1 MVRVFFEK
9 ATKYFGRVRAV
20 EDLTLEV
27 KSGELM
33 VLLGPSGCGKTTTLR
48 LVAGLERL
56 TRGKIYIDDEV
67 VDDASSTFVPPRYRG
82 VSMVFQS
89 YALFPHLSVF
99 DNIAF
104 PLVIAK
110 VPKNVIRKRVY
121 ELAEMLG
128 IKELLNRKPRQL
140 SGGQQQ
146 RVALAR
152 ALISEP
158 KILLLDEPLANL
170 DAKLRVSARI
180 MIKKI
185 QRQFKCTTIYVTHD
199 QSEAMAISDR
209 IAVMKDGKIQQ
220 VGSPEE
226 LYHKPINTFVADFIG
241 NPSMNLI
248 ECTFDSANGILDFGA
263 FKFKLP
269 RVYVEAL
276 KDYKEVI
283 FGIRPE
289 HIIVSK
295 EPREGNEYIEFRV
308 YAMEKYGYRNIVIL
322 EKEGIQITVVTH
334 PTFDIDVGSKVW
346 IGFDP
351 KRIRI
356 YDKKTGKLLV

>member
-1 MVRVFFEK
+1 MVRIYLEK
-9 ATKYFGRVRAV
+9 ATKYFGRVKAV
-20 EDLTLEV
+20 DDLTLEI

-48 LVAGLERL
+48 LIAGLERL
-56 TRGKIYIDDEV
+56 TRGKIYIDDEI
-67 VDDASSTFVPPRYRG
+67 VDDASTTFVPPRFRG

-99 DNIAF
+99 ENIAF
-104 PLVIAK
+104 PLVVAK
-110 VPKNVIRKRVY
+110 APKDLIRKRVH

-128 IKELLNRKPRQL
+128 IKELLDRKPRQL

-170 DAKLRVSARI
+170 DAKLRVSARA
-180 MIKKI
+180 MIRKI
-185 QRQFKCTTIYVTHD
+185 QREFGCTTIYVTHD

-226 LYHKPINTFVADFIG
+226 LYHKPANTFVADFIG
-241 NPSMNLI
+241 DPPMNLI
-248 ECTFDSANGILDFGA
+248 ECTVDENNGVLDFGT

-269 RVYVEAL
+269 KDFIEAL
-276 KDYKEVI
+276 RGYKDVI

-289 HIIVSK
+289 HIMITKESK
-295 EPREGNEYIEFRV
+295 DSTDSVEFKV
-308 YAMEKYGYRNIVIL
+308 LNVEKFGYRNIVIL
-322 EKEGIQITVVTH
+322 EKENIQIKVIAQ
-334 PTFDIDVGSKVW
+334 PRFNIDIGDKVW
-346 IGFDP
+346 ISFDP
-351 KRIRI
+351 KNIRV
-356 YDKKTGKLLV
+356 YDKRSGKLII